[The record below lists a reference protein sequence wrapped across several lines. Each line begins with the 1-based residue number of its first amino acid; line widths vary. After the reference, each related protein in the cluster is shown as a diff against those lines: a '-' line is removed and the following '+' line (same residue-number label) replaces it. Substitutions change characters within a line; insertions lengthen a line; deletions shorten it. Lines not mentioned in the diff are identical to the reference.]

1 MAFVGVLFKV
11 CFLMTP
17 ALEMGTGT
25 EQYPQVA
32 LSVCIRHSLSAPD
45 MLASFII
52 HSLLKLN
59 LHCVLAS
66 GYHSVLAINVGLLS
80 AKLLCVISFV
90 FNYYSGCEQITL
102 SQRYYFHLALRF
114 ITGIF

>member
-11 CFLMTP
+11 CFLMTT

-59 LHCVLAS
+59 PPLCA
-66 GYHSVLAINVGLLS
+66 GLWIPLS
-80 AKLLCVISFV
+80 PS
-90 FNYYSGCEQITL
+90 N
-102 SQRYYFHLALRF
+102 
-114 ITGIF
+114 